1 MRSGSCLLIGCSPS
15 SFSSKMLSQ
24 TGQTLL
30 QVLKPGLSP
39 NGIMQFAVGSSLS
52 LVGFGYCESMTAKE
66 EQACAE
72 CWLNGGCVT
81 TPTPGAVSYDIR
93 FLFLFL

>member
-24 TGQTLL
+24 TGQMLL

-39 NGIMQFAVGSSLS
+39 NRNHGTDMGSSLS
-52 LVGFGYCESMTAKE
+52 LGGLGYHESTTTEK
-66 EQACAE
+66 EQACTE
-72 CWLNGGCVT
+72 CRADGGCV
-81 TPTPGAVSYDIR
+81 
-93 FLFLFL
+93 